1 MINAGEYTN
10 AAYGSASVSLVDGKL
25 VLRWNRMTA
34 PLTHFHYDVFR
45 GESEEWGFDENVSFA
60 LDDEKKV
67 RSLTLFGERF
77 DRR

>member
-1 MINAGEYTN
+1 
-10 AAYGSASVSLVDGKL
+10 
-25 VLRWNRMTA
+25 MTA

-45 GESEEWGFDENVSFA
+45 GDSEEWGFDENVSFA

-77 DRR
+77 GRR